1 MPLQSL
7 TFSIAGERV
16 EALSD
21 ALLAAGALSVDVADE
36 QAGTVREQAWFD
48 EPGAPRRPWGRCRL
62 TALFGE
68 EADAVALIARACAAA
83 QVEPPTV
90 VARER
95 LDDRDWV
102 RLTQAQFEPI
112 RIAAGFWVVPSWHPP
127 VEPDALN
134 LALDPGAAFGT
145 GSHPTTRLCLRWLHD
160 HVHGGERVLDYGC
173 GSGILA
179 IAALRLGA
187 AVARGV
193 DIDPQALV
201 AARFNAGQN
210 EVAAEFATPG
220 NETAFAADIVV
231 ANILAN
237 PLIAL
242 APLLAAATRP
252 CGFVVLSG
260 ILDEQAEEVARAYGQ
275 WFEMEPA
282 AVEEGW
288 VLLAGR
294 RMEGVPA

>member
-1 MPLQSL
+1 MPLQNL

-21 ALLAAGALSVDVADE
+21 ALLVAGALAVDVADE

-48 EPGAPRRPWGRCRL
+48 EPGEPRRPWGRCRVA
-62 TALFGE
+62 ALFGD
-68 EADAVALIARACAAA
+68 EADVDGLLARACAAA
-83 QVEPPTV
+83 HVDPPAAV
-90 VARER
+90 VRER
-95 LDDRDWV
+95 LDHQDWV
-102 RLTQAQFEPI
+102 RLTQAQFQPI
-112 RIAAGFWVVPSWHPP
+112 QIAAGFWIVPSWQSP
-127 VEPDALN
+127 VDPHALN
-134 LALDPGAAFGT
+134 LVLDPGAAFGT
-145 GSHPTTRLCLRWLHD
+145 GSHPTTRLCLRWLKD
-160 HVHGGERVLDYGC
+160 QVRGGERVLDYGC

-201 AARFNAGQN
+201 AARFNAVQN

-242 APLLAAATRP
+242 APLLAGATRP
-252 CGFVVLSG
+252 QGSVVLSG
-260 ILDEQAEEVARAYGQ
+260 ILYEQAEEVAKVYTQ
-275 WFEMEPA
+275 WFEMAPA
-282 AVEEGW
+282 TVEEGW

-294 RMEGVPA
+294 LKEGAAA